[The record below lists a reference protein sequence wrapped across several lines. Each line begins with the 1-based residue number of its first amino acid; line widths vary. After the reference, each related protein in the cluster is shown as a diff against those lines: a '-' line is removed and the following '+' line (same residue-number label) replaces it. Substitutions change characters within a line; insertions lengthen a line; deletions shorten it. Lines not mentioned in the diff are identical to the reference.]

1 MADEQTPQTEQK
13 PAEKKPNA
21 FVKIGKEFQAFI
33 SRGNVLDMA
42 VGVIIGGAFTAIVNS
57 LVNDIIMPIIGI
69 LMAGINLQALQ
80 IVLPWSFFGQPPVHI
95 PVGSFFQAILTFLL
109 TAVCVFLIV
118 KVMNVIKE
126 KTSKKKKEEAPAA
139 PPAPDPQLVLLTEI
153 RDLLKAQAGLDASAE
168 ETESS
173 EE

>member
-1 MADEQTPQTEQK
+1 MADEQKPQTE
-13 PAEKKPNA
+13 KKPSA
-21 FVKIGKEFQAFI
+21 FGKVLKEFQTFI

-69 LMAGINLQALQ
+69 IMAGINLQALE
-80 IVLPWSFFGQPPVHI
+80 IVLPWSFFNQPPVHI

-109 TAVCVFLIV
+109 TAICVFAIV

-126 KTSKKKKEEAPAA
+126 KTNKKKKEEAPAA
-139 PPAPDPQLVLLTEI
+139 PPAPDPQIVLLTEI
-153 RDLLKAQAGLDASAE
+153 RDLPKTQAAYYETDENAE
-168 ETESS
+168 KTE
-173 EE
+173 E

>member
-1 MADEQTPQTEQK
+1 MADEQTPAQK

-21 FVKIGKEFQAFI
+21 FVKIGKEFQTFI

-69 LMAGINLQALQ
+69 IMAGINLKALE

-95 PVGSFFQAILTFLL
+95 LIGSFFQAILTFLL
-109 TAVCVFLIV
+109 TALCVFAIV

-139 PPAPDPQLVLLTEI
+139 PPAPSKEELLLTEI
-153 RDLLKAQAGLDASAE
+153 RDLLKAQAGLAASAE
-168 ETESS
+168 DTEKT

>member
-21 FVKIGKEFQAFI
+21 FVKMGKEFQAFI

-57 LVNDIIMPIIGI
+57 LVNDILMPIISMI
-69 LMAGINLQALQ
+69 MAGINLQALQ
-80 IVLPWSFFGQPPVHI
+80 IVLPWSFFGQPPVHVLI
-95 PVGSFFQAILTFLL
+95 GSFLQAILTFLL
-109 TAVCVFLIV
+109 TAICVFLIV
-118 KVMNVIKE
+118 KVMNVIKD

-153 RDLLKAQAGLDASAE
+153 RDLLKARADSEDTTE
-168 ETESS
+168 E
-173 EE
+173 

>member
-1 MADEQTPQTEQK
+1 MADGQTPQTEQK
-13 PAEKKPNA
+13 PAEKKPGA
-21 FVKIGKEFQAFI
+21 FTKILKEFQAFI

-69 LMAGINLQALQ
+69 LMAGINLQALR
-80 IVLPWSFFGQPPVHI
+80 IVLPWSFFGQPPVTI
-95 PVGSFFQAILTFLL
+95 PIGSFFQAILTFLL
-109 TAVCVFLIV
+109 TAICVFLIV
-118 KVMNVIKE
+118 KIMNVIKE
-126 KTSKKKKEEAPAA
+126 KTSKKKKEEVPAA

-168 ETESS
+168 ETENS

>member
-1 MADEQTPQTEQK
+1 MADEQKPQTEQK

-57 LVNDIIMPIIGI
+57 LVNDIIMPVIGI

-109 TAVCVFLIV
+109 TALCVFLIV

-126 KTSKKKKEEAPAA
+126 KTSRKKKEEAPAA
-139 PPAPDPQLVLLTEI
+139 PPAPDPQIVLLTEI
-153 RDLLKAQAGLDASAE
+153 RDLLKSQAAIYDTDADTE
-168 ETESS
+168 ETE
-173 EE
+173 E

>member
-57 LVNDIIMPIIGI
+57 LVNDIIMPIIST
-69 LMAGINLQALQ
+69 LMAGINLQALE
-80 IVLPWSFFGQPPVHI
+80 IVLPWSFFGMPRVHI
-95 PVGSFFQAILTFLL
+95 LIGSFFQAILTFLL
-109 TAVCVFLIV
+109 TAVCVFAIV

-153 RDLLKAQAGLDASAE
+153 RDLLKAQAGLEASAE
-168 ETESS
+168 ETENP

>member
-1 MADEQTPQTEQK
+1 MAEEQK
-13 PAEKKPNA
+13 PQAEKKPSA
-21 FVKIGKEFQAFI
+21 FMKILKEFQTFI

-69 LMAGINLQALQ
+69 IMAGINLQALE
-80 IVLPWSFFGQPPVHI
+80 IVLPWSFFNQPPVHI

-109 TAVCVFLIV
+109 TAICVFAIV
-118 KVMNVIKE
+118 KIMNVIKE
-126 KTSKKKKEEAPAA
+126 KASKKKKEEAPSA

-153 RDLLKAQAGLDASAE
+153 RDLLKAQAGLDTAE
-168 ETESS
+168 EAENS